1 MSDTSET
8 LSVQS
13 LRMMRASIKD
23 SSQYSD
29 EELTKASIIL
39 GNLYAAMTDV
49 PTFLPMKDQISFFT
63 NIVACFMLGS
73 FVNSGFIDPH
83 SAADCISEIEQL
95 GSPSAQQDGDDDEIS
110 VVTGKSGPVN

>member
-1 MSDTSET
+1 MANEDT
-8 LSVQS
+8 LSTQS
-13 LRMMRASIKD
+13 IRMMRASIKN

-29 EELTKASIIL
+29 DELTKASIIL

-49 PTFLPMKDQISFFT
+49 PTFLPVKDQISFFT

-83 SAADCISEIEQL
+83 AASQCISEIEQM
-95 GSPSAQQDGDDDEIS
+95 GSGSSQQDDGDDEIA
-110 VVTGKSGPVN
+110 VITGKSGSVN